1 MRNLKLVSVRLD
13 PDDLDALTKFCSR
26 HTYWKR
32 NTVICGIISAV
43 MKDFN
48 ERQIYDMVRR
58 NRFVCEHVS
67 TEYRIDQVKSPVD
80 KDSTAAEMFED
91 K

>member
-1 MRNLKLVSVRLD
+1 MKNLQLISVRLD

-43 MKDFN
+43 MRDFN

-58 NRFVCEHVS
+58 NRFAVEIV
-67 TEYRIDQVKSPVD
+67 TAEYRIEQVSAPQKTES
-80 KDSTAAEMFED
+80 AESE
-91 K
+91 

>member
-1 MRNLKLVSVRLD
+1 MKNLKLVSVRLN
-13 PDDLDALTKFCSR
+13 PDDLDALIKFCSR

-43 MKDFN
+43 MRDFN

-58 NRFVCEHVS
+58 NRFGTEIV
-67 TEYRIDQVKSPVD
+67 TAEYRIEQVKAPV
-80 KDSTAAEMFED
+80 KTESEET